1 MVCKMEVIMPAQN
14 SMHFYFNWAKERIDE
29 MDAILTSLEAKA
41 SEVQADSRIRAEQ
54 LIADLHKKRDEFQ
67 KAAKKQADAG
77 EAAWLHTKS
86 QLEGTWSGF
95 ETEGKKYVETFGK
108 QIQQQQ
114 TTFQDAAA
122 AQLRT
127 WRDAAETIQTAATGL
142 AMHRRSG
149 IDAAVTRMK
158 ADASKAEAS
167 LQELNRAGTES
178 WAALNGALAESRA
191 AFDRANQAAWDA
203 LKRAATPDR

>member
-1 MVCKMEVIMPAQN
+1 MPAQS

-41 SEVQADSRIRAEQ
+41 SEVQADSRNRAEQ

-67 KAAKKQADAG
+67 NAAKKQADAG

-86 QLEGTWSGF
+86 QLEGTWNGF
-95 ETEGKKYVETFGK
+95 ETEVKKYVETFGN

-114 TTFQDAAA
+114 TTFQNAAA
-122 AQLRT
+122 AQLRA

-142 AMHRRSG
+142 AVHQRSD
-149 IDAAVTRMK
+149 IDVAVTRMK
-158 ADASKAEAS
+158 ADASKAEAN
-167 LQELNRAGTES
+167 LQELKRAGTEF
-178 WAALNGALAESRA
+178 WAALNGALTESRA

-203 LKRAATPDR
+203 LKRAATHDR